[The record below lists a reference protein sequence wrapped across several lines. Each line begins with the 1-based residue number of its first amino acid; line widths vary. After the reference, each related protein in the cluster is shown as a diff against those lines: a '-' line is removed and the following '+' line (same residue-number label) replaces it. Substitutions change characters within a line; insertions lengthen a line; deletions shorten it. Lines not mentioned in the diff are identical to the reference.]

1 MLDDTTTMTGEKNA
15 FPNKNSARGFE
26 VIDAIKA
33 NVEKICPNTV
43 SCTDILTLA
52 ARDAVN
58 LVRVSFNPNRKPTF
72 DVLYICTRVELLIVS
87 FSGRRAL
94 LLCTVGASGWLDG
107 EAKFG

>member
-58 LVRVSFNPNRKPTF
+58 LVRVSFNPNRKLTF

-87 FSGRRAL
+87 CLGRRAL